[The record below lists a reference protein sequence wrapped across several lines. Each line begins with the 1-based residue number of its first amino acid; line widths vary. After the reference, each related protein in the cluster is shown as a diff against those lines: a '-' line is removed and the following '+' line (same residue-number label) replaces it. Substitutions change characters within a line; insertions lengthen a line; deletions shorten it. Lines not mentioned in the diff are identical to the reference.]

1 MHKRRTTLP
10 LLLCARILTAL
21 PPPPAF
27 LLPDDVVPT
36 RHLVELTIDPS
47 RDTFEGWARIVV
59 ELRKPASVIWV
70 NAKDL
75 TPKEASAESGG
86 RTYPARVQAHGGE
99 FMGLELDAPIGPG
112 RVTLSIRYQG
122 RLDPKSLVGPYRRK
136 AGDDWYV
143 FTTFTPIEARRAFP
157 CFDEPRF
164 KTPWELT
171 IRVKHGD
178 KAFSNAR
185 VVAEVETSDGMTE
198 VRFAPTEPL
207 PAEVVAFAVGPFD
220 VIDGGTAGHGTPI
233 RVIATK
239 GRGDE
244 GAYAA
249 QAAAEVLPRLE
260 AYTGIPYAFG
270 KLDYVALPEGAFG
283 AVENPGLIT
292 YRANVLLVKPS
303 EETPQKMRAIRSVE
317 AHEIAHQWFGNLV
330 THASWEDVW
339 LSEGFATWLSAKVMD
354 QEQSPERK
362 HLGAIVARERIMH
375 TDDRPVRLA
384 MKSRD
389 DFKKVY
395 NPIVYQKGAA
405 LLMMLEGWL
414 GKDRVQSGLRAYL
427 KAHRFAN
434 ATTDDV
440 AVVLGGVPELRSVM
454 HSFLDSA
461 GVPEV
466 SGEILCDPG
475 SAPRLSIKE
484 KGSSAIPVCWRA
496 DGHGQGCVVSGG
508 AVTLPGGPQCPS
520 WFYLNADGMGYY
532 RTKWSHA
539 PLEALPHLTPAERLT
554 LVYDLRAFK
563 KTAGAGALLKQ
574 LSADP
579 EPEIAKA
586 AEGKN

>member
-1 MHKRRTTLP
+1 MHKSTLP

-21 PPPPAF
+21 SPPPAF
-27 LLPDDVVPT
+27 LLSNDVVPT

-47 RDTFEGWARIVV
+47 RDTFEGWARIEV

-75 TPKEASAESGG
+75 TPKEASVGSGD
-86 RTYPARVQAHGGE
+86 RTYLANVQSHGGE

-112 RVTLSIRYQG
+112 HATLSIRYQG
-122 RLDPKSLVGPYRRK
+122 RLDAKSLVGPYRRK
-136 AGDDWYV
+136 VGDDWYV

-178 KAFSNAR
+178 RAFSNAR
-185 VVAEVETSDGMTE
+185 ALAEVETSDGMTE
-198 VRFAPTEPL
+198 IRFAPTEPL

-220 VIDGGTAGHGTPI
+220 VLDGGTAGYGTPI

-239 GRGDE
+239 ARGE
-244 GAYAA
+244 ESAYAA

-270 KLDYVALPEGAFG
+270 KLDNVALPEGAFG

-292 YRANVLLVKPS
+292 YRANVLLVKPP
-303 EETPQKMRAIRSVE
+303 EETPEKTRAIRFIE

-330 THASWEDVW
+330 TQASWDDVW
-339 LSEGFATWLSAKVMD
+339 LSEGLATWLSAKVMD

-362 HLGAIVARERIMH
+362 HVGAIVARERIMH
-375 TDDRPVRLA
+375 TDIRPVRLA
-384 MKSRD
+384 MKTRD

-414 GKDRVQSGLRAYL
+414 GEDRVQSGLRAYL
-427 KAHRFAN
+427 QTHRFGN
-434 ATTDDV
+434 ATTDDL
-440 AVVLGGVPELRSVM
+440 AASLGGSPELRSVM

-475 SAPRLSIKE
+475 SGPRLSIKE
-484 KGSSAIPVCWRA
+484 KGSSTIPVCWRA
-496 DGHGQGCVVSGG
+496 DGHGQGCAVSGG
-508 AVTLPGGPQCPS
+508 AVTWPRGSQCPS
-520 WFYLNADGMGYY
+520 WFYLNADGTGYY
-532 RTKWSHA
+532 RTRWNHA
-539 PLEALPHLTPAERLT
+539 PLEALPHLTLAERLT
-554 LVYDLRAFK
+554 LVYDLRAFGK
-563 KTAGAGALLKQ
+563 AAGASALLKR
-574 LSADP
+574 LAADP
-579 EPEIAKA
+579 EPAVARA